1 MSYAVLWREGDGPV
15 SAGKLLLRPTS
26 LRLDTGSGH
35 NRASSKVL
43 HYGDL
48 AGVETASIADRIRRR
63 PTAIVQ
69 RIGGGSLSITAVD
82 GLGSTRE
89 IVERL
94 AAHLAPKAT
103 PSAT

>member
-1 MSYAVLWREGDGPV
+1 M

-35 NRASSKVL
+35 NRASSTVL
-43 HYGDL
+43 HYGDH

-69 RIGGGSLSITAVD
+69 RIGGDSLSITAVD